1 MALSYRDRK
10 KWQQV
15 GLITIIGM
23 AVGFSYS
30 ALRMMAGVMPV
41 VMAELEIST
50 RTGGF
55 IGFCLGWFMTFIVY
69 DTPGVFF
76 RRMGFVKGW
85 LLLEVISVVIIAFCM
100 VTQRIIASFFWP
112 RFSDIGDYF
121 RIELAFDVLVAVI
134 FFLFITFVMQI
145 RRLLGQGIM
154 WNVITGRYHR
164 PRTERRIYM
173 FLDIKNSTALAE
185 RLGDEKTH
193 ALISDVFFLTD
204 RLVSEHRGEV
214 LSYNGDELVAS
225 WLEEKGLKDSRC
237 LTCYQDIM
245 AALDARADHYRETYG
260 VKPEFWAGFHVG
272 DVVVGECG
280 DSKLAIVHI
289 GDTPNTA
296 ARLEHH
302 AKDTGHS
309 CLATG
314 ALIERLQLPD
324 TIKAKALGAVALRGH
339 SHDTEVFAIELG

>member
-10 KWQQV
+10 KWRQV
-15 GLITIIGM
+15 GLITVIGV

-30 ALRMMAGVMPV
+30 ILRMLAGVMPV
-41 VMAELEIST
+41 VVAELEISMS
-50 RTGGF
+50 TGGF
-55 IGFCLGWFMTFIVY
+55 IGLCLGWFMTFIVY
-69 DTPGVFF
+69 DTPGEVF

-100 VTQRIIASFFWP
+100 VTQRVIASFLWP
-112 RFSDIGDYF
+112 RFADLGDYF
-121 RIELAFDVLVAVI
+121 RSELAFDVLVAVL
-134 FFLFITFVMQI
+134 FFLLITFIMQM
-145 RRLLGQGIM
+145 RRLVGQGIM
-154 WNVITGRYHR
+154 WNMITGRYHQ
-164 PRTERRIYM
+164 PRSERRIYM
-173 FLDIKNSTALAE
+173 FLDIKDSTAIAE

-193 ALISDVFFLTD
+193 ALISDVFFIAD

-225 WLEEKGLKDSRC
+225 WHEEAGLKDSRC

-245 AALDARADHYRETYG
+245 AALNAHADYYREAYG
-260 VKPEFWAGFHVG
+260 VVPEFWAGFHVG
-272 DVVVGECG
+272 EVVVGECG
-280 DSKLAIVHI
+280 DSKLSIVHI

-302 AKDTGHS
+302 AKDMGRK
-309 CLATG
+309 CLASG

-324 TIKAKALGAVALRGH
+324 TIRAEPLGSIALKGH
-339 SHDTEVFAIELG
+339 SHDTDIFAIELA